1 MGLDIFVVFVYI
13 ASMLLL
19 GWLGM
24 RRATSRE
31 EFLVAGR
38 NLGPGF
44 YMGTMAATVLGGA
57 STVGTVKL
65 GYVYGISG
73 FWLCAALG
81 CGILVLNL
89 FLAKPLLKLKVFTV
103 TQILER
109 RYNTVA
115 RRTSALVMLLYA
127 VMLCV
132 TSVLAIATV
141 MQVLFTLPFWLAVL
155 IGGGVVVVYSTI
167 GGMWSL
173 TLTDIVQFLIK
184 TIGLMFI
191 LLPICLHRVGGWEQ
205 LQAKLPASYFSLTSI
220 GGDTILTYF
229 VIYFFG
235 ILIGQDIWQ
244 RVFTARSASV
254 ARYAGT
260 VAGLYCI
267 VYGLVC
273 AAIGMATKVLLP
285 DLAVPANAF
294 AAMVKDGLPDGIR
307 GLVIAAAL
315 AAMMSTA
322 SAALLAASTTLSE
335 DLIVSDRGG
344 LWLNRIL
351 TLLVGGVVLLLAM
364 VVHDVLTAL
373 TLAYNLLV
381 AGMLVPLLGA
391 IFWPRATT
399 AGAIVSMVLGCGTAI
414 LAMLS
419 YGLDSNLPIYQSLVV
434 ALVSFVLVSL
444 MTARGNQ
451 VAARL

>member
-1 MGLDIFVVFVYI
+1 MTLDVLVVFIYI
-13 ASMLLL
+13 AGMLWL

-24 RRATSRE
+24 RRADSRE
-31 EFLVAGR
+31 AFLVAGR

-65 GYVYGISG
+65 GYQYGISG

-89 FLAKPLLKLKVFTV
+89 VLAKPLLKLKVFTV
-103 TQILER
+103 TQVLER
-109 RYNTVA
+109 RYNRLA
-115 RRTSALVMLLYA
+115 RRTSALVMLMYA

-141 MQVLFTLPFWLAVL
+141 MQVLFELPFWLAVVV
-155 IGGGVVVVYSTI
+155 GGGVVVVYSAI

-184 TIGLMFI
+184 TFGLMLV
-191 LLPICLHRVGGWEQ
+191 LLPLCLYKAGGWDA
-205 LQAKLPASYFSLTSI
+205 LTAKLPPAFFDVTHI
-220 GGDTILTYF
+220 GVDTIITYF

-244 RVFTARSASV
+244 RVFTARDEKV
-254 ARYAGT
+254 ARRAGSL
-260 VAGLYCI
+260 AGLYCI
-267 VYGLVC
+267 AYGLVC
-273 AAIGMATKVLLP
+273 ACIGMAARVLLP
-285 DLAVPANAF
+285 DLDNPGNAF
-294 AAMVKDGLPDGIR
+294 AAIVKEELPAGVR

-322 SAALLAASTTLSE
+322 SAALLAASTTLTE
-335 DLIVSDRGG
+335 DLFGKRDSLWLDRLTAFATGLAVLGIAMLVSDV
-344 LWLNRIL
+344 IS
-351 TLLVGGVVLLLAM
+351 
-364 VVHDVLTAL
+364 AL

-391 IFWPRATT
+391 MFLPRAST
-399 AGAIVSMVLGCGTAI
+399 AGAIASMLLGCGAAI
-414 LAMLS
+414 ASMVV
-419 YGLDSNLPIYQSLVV
+419 YGLDANQPIYFGLAASL
-434 ALVSFVLVSL
+434 AGFLL
-444 MTARGNQ
+444 GN
-451 VAARL
+451 RLYPAPQTIAQQA

>member
-1 MGLDIFVVFVYI
+1 
-13 ASMLLL
+13 
-19 GWLGM
+19 
-24 RRATSRE
+24 
-31 EFLVAGR
+31 
-38 NLGPGF
+38 
-44 YMGTMAATVLGGA
+44 
-57 STVGTVKL
+57 
-65 GYVYGISG
+65 
-73 FWLCAALG
+73 
-81 CGILVLNL
+81 
-89 FLAKPLLKLKVFTV
+89 
-103 TQILER
+103 
-109 RYNTVA
+109 
-115 RRTSALVMLLYA
+115 MLLYA

-132 TSVLAIATV
+132 TSVLAIASV
-141 MQVLFTLPFWLAVL
+141 MQVLFSLPFWLAVM

-205 LQAKLPASYFSLTSI
+205 LEAKLPASYFSFTSI

-244 RVFTARSASV
+244 RVFTARSAGV

-294 AAMVKDGLPDGIR
+294 AAMVKDGLLDGIR

-335 DLIVSDRGG
+335 DLMISDKSG
-344 LWLNRIL
+344 LWVNRML

-414 LAMLS
+414 LAMVS
-419 YGLDSNLPIYQSLVV
+419 YGLDSNLPIYQSLAV

-444 MTARGNQ
+444 MTARSSQ
-451 VAARL
+451 VAVRL

>member
-89 FLAKPLLKLKVFTV
+89 FLAKPLLQLKVFTV

-141 MQVLFTLPFWLAVL
+141 MQVLFTLPFWLAVV

-191 LLPICLHRVGGWEQ
+191 LLPICLQRVGGWEQ
-205 LQAKLPASYFSLTSI
+205 LEAKLPASYFSLTSI

-244 RVFTARSASV
+244 RVFTARSAGV

-260 VAGLYCI
+260 IAGLYCI

-294 AAMVKDGLPDGIR
+294 AAMVKDGLPDGVR

-335 DLIVSDRGG
+335 DLIVGDRSG
-344 LWLNRIL
+344 LWLNRLL

-391 IFWPRATT
+391 IFWRRATT

-414 LAMLS
+414 LAMVS
-419 YGLDSNLPIYQSLVV
+419 YGLESNLPIYQSLAV

-444 MTARGNQ
+444 MTARGSQ
-451 VAARL
+451 AAARF

>member
-141 MQVLFTLPFWLAVL
+141 MQVLFTLPFWLAVM

-205 LQAKLPASYFSLTSI
+205 LQAKLPASYFSFTSI

-244 RVFTARSASV
+244 RVFTARSDGV

-285 DLAVPANAF
+285 DLDVPANAF

-344 LWLNRIL
+344 LWLNRML
-351 TLLVGGVVLLLAM
+351 TLLVGGVVLMLAM

-414 LAMLS
+414 LAMVS
-419 YGLDSNLPIYQSLVV
+419 YGLDSNLPIYQSLAV

-444 MTARGNQ
+444 MTGRGSP
-451 VAARL
+451 VTARL

>member
-13 ASMLLL
+13 ACMLLL

-103 TQILER
+103 TQVLER

-115 RRTSALVMLLYA
+115 RRTSAGHADVCGDALCHLGAGHCHRDAGA
-127 VMLCV
+127 VHPA
-132 TSVLAIATV
+132 VLAGGAD
-141 MQVLFTLPFWLAVL
+141 WRRR
-155 IGGGVVVVYSTI
+155 GGGVFRCGRHVVADADRHRAVRDQDHRPDVHPAADLPVPRGWLGTAGGQAAGVLFQLYRI
-167 GGMWSL
+167 GG
-173 TLTDIVQFLIK
+173 
-184 TIGLMFI
+184 
-191 LLPICLHRVGGWEQ
+191 E
-205 LQAKLPASYFSLTSI
+205 
-220 GGDTILTYF
+220 TILTYF

-244 RVFTARSASV
+244 RVFTARSEGV

-260 VAGLYCI
+260 IAGLYCMCTAW
-267 VYGLVC
+267 C

-294 AAMVKDGLPDGIR
+294 AAMVKDGLPDGVR

-322 SAALLAASTTLSE
+322 SAALLAASTTLTE
-335 DLIVSDRGG
+335 DLSGREGCS
-344 LWLNRIL
+344 LWTNRIV
-351 TLLVGGVVLLLAM
+351 TLLVGLLVLALAM
-364 VVHDVLTAL
+364 VVSDVITAL

-381 AGMLVPLLGA
+381 AGMLVPLLGR
-391 IFWPRATT
+391 FTGPRATG
-399 AGAIVSMVLGCGTAI
+399 GAIASMLLGCGTAI
-414 LAMLS
+414 LAMCN
-419 YGLDSNLPIYQSLVV
+419 YGLDSNIPIYQSLVV
-434 ALVSFVLVSL
+434 SVLSFVLVS
-444 MTARGNQ
+444 
-451 VAARL
+451 V

>member
-1 MGLDIFVVFVYI
+1 MGLDIFVVFIYI
-13 ASMLLL
+13 AGMLLL

-44 YMGTMAATVLGGA
+44 YMGTMAATLLGGA

-89 FLAKPLLKLKVFTV
+89 FMAKPLLKLKVFTV
-103 TQILER
+103 TQVLER

-115 RRTSALVMLLYA
+115 RRTSALVMLMYA
-127 VMLCV
+127 VMISV

-141 MQVLFTLPFWLAVL
+141 MQVLFTLPFWQAVV
-155 IGGGVVVVYSTI
+155 IGGGVVVLYSAV

-184 TIGLMFI
+184 TIGLMFV
-191 LLPICLHRVGGWEQ
+191 LLPICLYRVGGWAQ
-205 LQAKLPASYFSLTSI
+205 LSAKLPASYFSFTTI
-220 GGDTILTYF
+220 GADTIITYF

-244 RVFTARSASV
+244 RVFTARNAGV
-254 ARYAGT
+254 ARYAGSI
-260 VAGLYCI
+260 AGLYCI
-267 VYGLVC
+267 LYGLVC

-294 AAMVKDGLPDGIR
+294 AAMVKEGLPDGVR

-322 SAALLAASTTLSE
+322 SAALLAASTTLTE
-335 DLIVSDRGG
+335 DLSGRDGCS
-344 LWLNRIL
+344 LWTNRIV
-351 TLLVGGVVLLLAM
+351 TLLVGLLVLALAM
-364 VVHDVLTAL
+364 LVSDVIRAL

-399 AGAIVSMVLGCGTAI
+399 PAAICSMVLGCGTAV
-414 LAMLS
+414 LS
-419 YGLDSNLPIYQSLVV
+419 MYNYGLDSNVPIYQSLAVSV
-434 ALVSFVLVSL
+434 LSFVLLSL
-444 MTARGNQ
+444 MTRKAPRIAIG
-451 VAARL
+451 A